1 MFMSNFGRVGRS
13 ARVMTALI
21 ALSLPVGCM
30 TEEKPVVEVATG
42 VPVGAGINVVP
53 GSNEDF
59 IVNVGRR
66 IYFDEGSA
74 ELSDTSKVTLR
85 NQADWLQ
92 RYARYR
98 VKIEGFADDRTSD
111 ATSSALGL
119 RRADAARAYLA
130 SLGIAPSRMRTK
142 TFGSAKE
149 RLVHDCSDVS
159 CRAQNRRVVT
169 VLESETGV

>member
-1 MFMSNFGRVGRS
+1 MITSNLCRVGRG

-21 ALSLPVGCM
+21 ALALPVGCM
-30 TEEKPVVEVATG
+30 TEEKPIVEATG
-42 VPVGAGINVVP
+42 VPVGGGINVVP

-74 ELSDTSKVTLR
+74 ELTETSKVTLR

-111 ATSSALGL
+111 
-119 RRADAARAYLA
+119 
-130 SLGIAPSRMRTK
+130 I
-142 TFGSAKE
+142 
-149 RLVHDCSDVS
+149 
-159 CRAQNRRVVT
+159 
-169 VLESETGV
+169 